1 MKNPKNNTTK
11 QELPALPET
20 PEGARRANTI
30 AGMIVLFFIGVAFY
44 IRGIIPLERAYL
56 KEGLTF
62 AMDDAVFHMRLVE
75 NTIANFPRRIFYDA
89 FTNYPYG
96 NPLHWGA
103 LFEQTIAAISIV
115 AGWIFDGGA
124 PSQATVNTVGAFY
137 PAVLGALCVIPA
149 YVIAKELAGRKAGII
164 AAALT
169 ALLPGQFLS
178 RSVLGFTDNH
188 IAEVLFLSM
197 AVMFYVMTLKHSESL
212 TFANFRNGNFSIM
225 RSGLISAVLSGF
237 FLGIYLLNWTAG
249 VFFVVVF
256 GVFIGVQF
264 IIDFLKSKSTE
275 YLMITSIPVFIIP
288 ILLVSPY
295 IELRNGFD
303 SAYYSLLHII
313 VPLIGLA
320 VTSIFYVISK
330 KVTQIQT
337 KPKHNKILYL
347 ILLAIVIGVGTLIL
361 KLVLPEMYAG
371 TLGNLEI
378 MFSARTG
385 GQATVAE
392 AQIMSISTALGYF
405 GLNYYLSF
413 IGLAIIGYV
422 SLVKHKAEH
431 TLVAIWSI
439 FILLITLAQVRF
451 SYYYAI
457 NVAVM
462 TSVFVA
468 SCLNLFGWKG
478 YNLNSWKSTI
488 RGIKPLPVVVLVLF
502 ISIMIFL
509 PAGASIYT
517 ISTMSTKNGAL
528 SPGYYEWYFA
538 MNWMKNNTPDT
549 GVDYLGIYERPPNGE
564 KYPYPETAYGVM
576 SWWDYG
582 HVISYWGHR
591 IPNANPFQA
600 NIPEV
605 ATFLTAQSEEE
616 GNKVM
621 DRLGSKYVVTD
632 SFMAY
637 GIQGIFATWLNDN
650 TIIDP
655 VVNGRTN
662 FNGYYYSYVR
672 TNQGISPIPALKTFK
687 SMTGR
692 LHILDTTGLERYR
705 LIHET
710 PASPNSMAA
719 KIGRG
724 TDVEKQFKYVYNQLF
739 QGNIPQEDS
748 GYVKI
753 FEYVKGAQ
761 VIGTAPGNT
770 TVELSLDIRTNTGR
784 NFIYQQETTADTN
797 GNFKLVV
804 PYSTVGE
811 GETKFD
817 TQSISKYKI
826 TAGNNT
832 IEFDMNE
839 QDVLNGGTISVVIP

>member
-11 QELPALPET
+11 QEIPVQPET
-20 PEGARRANTI
+20 PTGARRANTI
-30 AGMIVLFFIGVAFY
+30 AGMIVLFFIGVSFY

-96 NPLHWGA
+96 NQLHWGA
-103 LFEQTIAAISIV
+103 LFEQTIAAISII
-115 AGWIFDGGA
+115 AGRIFDGGA

-197 AVMFYVMTLKHSESL
+197 AVMFFVITLKHSESL
-212 TFANFRNGNFSIM
+212 TFTNFKKGNFSVM
-225 RSGLISAVLSGF
+225 KSGLISAILSGF

-264 IIDFLKSKSTE
+264 IIDFLKSKSSE
-275 YLMITSIPVFIIP
+275 YLMIVSAPIFIIP
-288 ILLVSPY
+288 VLLVSPY
-295 IELRNGFD
+295 IEIRNGFD
-303 SAYYSLLHII
+303 SAYYSLLHVI
-313 VPLIGLA
+313 VPLIGL
-320 VTSIFYVISK
+320 VMTVIFYIISK
-330 KVTQIQT
+330 KMNQIQT
-337 KPKHNKILYL
+337 KHTKILY
-347 ILLAIVIGVGTLIL
+347 IVFLAIVMGIGTVIL

-371 TLGNLEI
+371 TAGNLAI

-422 SLVKHKAEH
+422 SLKKHKPEH

-462 TSVFVA
+462 TSIFA
-468 SCLNLFGWKG
+468 TSCLSLFGWNG
-478 YNLNSWKSTI
+478 YNLNSWKSIISGI
-488 RGIKPLPVVVLVLF
+488 RPLPIIILILLV
-502 ISIMIFL
+502 SIMIFL
-509 PAGASIYT
+509 PVGASIYT
-517 ISTMSTKNGAL
+517 ISTTDTKNGAL

-538 MNWMKNNTPDT
+538 LNWMKNNTPDT
-549 GVDYLGIYERPPNGE
+549 GVDYLGVYERPPKGE

-616 GNKVM
+616 GSKVM
-621 DRLGSKYVVTD
+621 DRLGSKYVITD

-662 FNGYYYSYVR
+662 FTGYYYSYVR
-672 TNQGISPIPALKTFK
+672 TNQGTVSIPVLKSFK

-710 PASPNSMAA
+710 ASSPNAMAS
-719 KIGRG
+719 KTGRG
-724 TDVEKQFKYVYNQLF
+724 VDIEKQFKYVFNRLF
-739 QGNIPQEDS
+739 QGNVPQEDS

-761 VIGTAPGNT
+761 VSGIASGNT

-784 NFIYQQETTADTN
+784 NFTYYQQITTDSN

-804 PYSTVGE
+804 PYSTTGE

-817 TQSISKYKI
+817 TRPVGKYRI

-832 IEFDMNE
+832 TEFDVNE
-839 QDVLNGGTISVVIP
+839 QDVLNGGTISAIFL